1 MKLGRNDPCHCGS
14 GEKYKKCHLQKDE
27 AAASAA
33 RAAEATAKAAAAA
46 EALAAA
52 EEEAKANP
60 EKAAANAAAAAK
72 EKGKKRADAGG
83 GTGASRGTGSGTA
96 PPLHRRR
103 AVLSGFSRGER
114 SCRVHAFPDTTFGGK
129 PPRPWPRSPST
140 SPK

>member
-33 RAAEATAKAAAAA
+33 RAAEATARATAAA
-46 EALAAA
+46 EAIAAA

-72 EKGKKRADAGG
+72 EKGKKRLDGAAGSATARSV
-83 GTGASRGTGSGTA
+83 GTGTA

-103 AVLSGFSRGER
+103 AVLRGQNAVSGG
-114 SCRVHAFPDTTFGGK
+114 CL
-129 PPRPWPRSPST
+129 PRHDVWR
-140 SPK
+140 

>member
-14 GEKYKKCHLQKDE
+14 GEKYKKCHLQKDD

-33 RAAEATAKAAAAA
+33 RAAEATARATAAA

-60 EKAAANAAAAAK
+60 EKAAANAAAK
-72 EKGKKRADAGG
+72 EKGKKRLDGAAGSATARSV
-83 GTGASRGTGSGTA
+83 GTGTA

-103 AVLSGFSRGER
+103 AVLRGRSAVSGG
-114 SCRVHAFPDTTFGGK
+114 HL
-129 PPRPWPRSPST
+129 PRHGVWR
-140 SPK
+140 

>member
-33 RAAEATAKAAAAA
+33 RAAEATARVVAAA

-52 EEEAKANP
+52 EEEAKSNP
-60 EKAAANAAAAAK
+60 EKAAATAAAAAK
-72 EKGKKRADAGG
+72 DKGKKRVEG
-83 GTGASRGTGSGTA
+83 GTGSAAGRSVGTGTA

-103 AVLSGFSRGER
+103 AVLASVQR
-114 SCRVHAFPDTTFGGK
+114 RVGAAA
-129 PPRPWPRSPST
+129 SPTRRLAVSHRAHG
-140 SPK
+140 